1 MGVRS
6 LDLAEPSYKFYSP
19 DGPRTLIKFWFSPS
33 KKERVQYSMLGR
45 EDKWEV
51 NSLALDIPM
60 SILLG
65 LEPLLKL
72 GVGGGWWVA
81 VVVVVVKRH
90 FRVPLWSKPLT

>member
-1 MGVRS
+1 MDELGVRS

-51 NSLALDIPM
+51 NSLALDIPK
-60 SILLG
+60 SRTYYDR
-65 LEPLLKL
+65 
-72 GVGGGWWVA
+72 
-81 VVVVVVKRH
+81 VV
-90 FRVPLWSKPLT
+90 SG